1 MAREATISSA
11 VHPDVIQDTNFV
23 LAYGGA
29 GIAEHE
35 CTVAKKRLGVFPCT
49 TCLLKVPP
57 TNITSLN
64 GTTSFQLPSAP
75 I

>member
-11 VHPDVIQDTNFV
+11 VHPNVIQDRTFP

-35 CTVAKKRLGVFPCT
+35 CTMAKKRLGVLPCT
-49 TCLLKVPP
+49 PCLLKFPP